1 MKDYHKYLSLF
12 LPHETHGCPIANDN
26 SSEIENTIVIS
37 NISNNTLD
45 DIDEDINWNKNN
57 KNFNSEWNK
66 LNKGSFEMNN
76 ININLNLRLENN
88 HLASFNLEADRL
100 KVFFN
105 KLKM

>member
-45 DIDEDINWNKNN
+45 DIDEDIN
-57 KNFNSEWNK
+57 
-66 LNKGSFEMNN
+66 
-76 ININLNLRLENN
+76 
-88 HLASFNLEADRL
+88 
-100 KVFFN
+100 
-105 KLKM
+105 